1 VIWPLIDEHR
11 KTFGVEPLCS
21 VLQVSSSAYRRHAVR
36 LPDRSRHSARALRD
50 EALSVQT
57 RRVWQE
63 NYQVYGARKIWRQM
77 LREGL
82 AVARCTVERLMRK
95 MGLLGVIRGKSV
107 KTTQADPGNANPR
120 DLVKRQFRAE
130 HPNQLWVA
138 DFTFVST

>member
-1 VIWPLIDEHR
+1 MQI
-11 KTFGVEPLCS
+11 
-21 VLQVSSSAYRRHAVR
+21 
-36 LPDRSRHSARALRD
+36 
-50 EALSVQT
+50 

-95 MGLLGVIRGKSV
+95 MGLRGVIRGKSV